1 MPGDHSSLSVST
13 GTGIFLC
20 VAGKMKLF
28 AAAQKIRRYFQ
39 LGNAFIKMNYSLL
52 RKKRY
57 LASGKRFHLNL
68 YRNCEEKMKNHE
80 NTSVYFEDS

>member
-1 MPGDHSSLSVST
+1 
-13 GTGIFLC
+13 
-20 VAGKMKLF
+20 
-28 AAAQKIRRYFQ
+28 
-39 LGNAFIKMNYSLL
+39 MNYSLL

>member
-28 AAAQKIRRYFQ
+28 AAAQKNQAVF
-39 LGNAFIKMNYSLL
+39 SV
-52 RKKRY
+52 
-57 LASGKRFHLNL
+57 GKRFHLNL
-68 YRNCEEKMKNHE
+68 YRNCEEKNEK
-80 NTSVYFEDS
+80 SRKYVCIF

>member
-13 GTGIFLC
+13 GTGIFLYSR
-20 VAGKMKLF
+20 KNELF
-28 AAAQKIRRYFQ
+28 AAAK
-39 LGNAFIKMNYSLL
+39 
-52 RKKRY
+52 KKRY